1 MCAFTFI
8 LSEVIYGTIY
18 FANPKKRVWPLPMS
32 ISLSISWNIRVLGWW
47 IVAMMTLP
55 SEASDL
61 RMRMILSEL
70 LLSKPEVGSSSTKQL
85 GSASNYTPMATRF
98 RCPPEMLLENWPP
111 TNVFLHYSRLSFLMT
126 WVILYCCST
135 SDCSCSLSLA
145 WNSKVSST
153 VRVPNKMSSWRTY
166 AAHLANLMASYLL
179 PFISTWPSRVKPL
192 VR

>member
-1 MCAFTFI
+1 MDAVIGVLYDPEFLNSDTYNMKKSAGFMCAFTFI
-8 LSEVIYGTIY
+8 LSEVMYGTIC

-98 RCPPEMLLENWPP
+98 RCPPEMLLEN
-111 TNVFLHYSRLSFLMT
+111 
-126 WVILYCCST
+126 
-135 SDCSCSLSLA
+135 
-145 WNSKVSST
+145 
-153 VRVPNKMSSWRTY
+153 
-166 AAHLANLMASYLL
+166 
-179 PFISTWPSRVKPL
+179 
-192 VR
+192 